1 MNRLLQDV
9 KYALRGIIRWPL
21 LSIAVVAAL
30 AVGIGLN
37 ASVFALLDGFWFRA
51 PVETSLAS
59 FVQAIPTYSGW
70 FDAENQF
77 QGFTVKDF
85 DAIRRRAKSLAEV
98 AGMNGG
104 GNVKLDDDRAQSGI
118 TLVTCNFFHVYS
130 WQMRLGR
137 AFRPDECATPGGT
150 PVVVISEGLWKQ
162 QYSSDPQIIG
172 KDIRI
177 NQHPFTVVGVVS
189 SHGPLWITGEL
200 WVPYT
205 MQAQFYN
212 GYDGFREHPDY
223 PWILVIGRLK
233 PGYSRADAQ
242 SELDLI
248 QAQQDRYIPGRKT
261 AIEVTNGSLSQNPS
275 LRSYVFVIFPLVMGP
290 MILILL
296 VACTNVTM
304 LLLSRAVAR
313 RSEVAIRLALGAKRG
328 RLLRMLTTEG
338 LIVAAIAGAASWY
351 MTGSLPGIFWSFF
364 LRRSGYHALAPD
376 WIVFTFLAVV
386 TLLAGCIAGF
396 APARESLKVDLLT
409 SLKGQE
415 GATTTRSR
423 SRSLLV
429 IGQMAMSFVLVAAG
443 VLFVRLQRSITS
455 MNPGF
460 ETRQVFLVTP
470 QVSTPPYTPESAA
483 LFYRTMC
490 QRVSELPGVRSA
502 SYTTAVPFA
511 GLSPEEVRVP
521 GEGKGQGRQA
531 GVLQVSTDYFATLGI
546 PIVHGRAFED
556 SDANAAGSAAL
567 AVVSQTFAGDFWP
580 GQDPLGKVV
589 VLSDNT
595 QFLVVGVAANTK
607 ASEFDV
613 PDGPRLYVLQNPK
626 AFTGSM
632 LVRFDGEAR
641 SLAPVITKTIRDMD
655 STQAV
660 MPATLH
666 SLMEDRAERIRP
678 LTEVILFM
686 AFVALVLALS
696 GVYGVVA
703 FSMRQ
708 RTREF
713 GIRMVLGA
721 TKGSIVQSVLGS
733 GMRQVGIGLAAG
745 LLLALPA
752 GFFFRHFVG
761 NSSVFDWSTYAISG
775 LLLTLAALCAYYVPA
790 RRAMKVDPMVALR
803 YE

>member
-9 KYALRGIIRWPL
+9 RYALRGILRWPL
-21 LSIAVVAAL
+21 LSVAVVVAL
-30 AVGIGLN
+30 ATGIGLN

-51 PVETSLAS
+51 PVETSPAS
-59 FVQAIPTYSGW
+59 FVQAVPSYSGW
-70 FDAENQF
+70 FDTENQF

-85 DAIRRRAKSLAEV
+85 DAIRSRAKSLAEV

-104 GNVKLDDDRAQSGI
+104 GNVKLDTDRAQSGI

-137 AFRPDECATPGGT
+137 AFRPDECATPGGA

-162 QYSSDPQIIG
+162 QYSSDPRIIG
-172 KDIRI
+172 KDIHI
-177 NQHPFTVVGVVS
+177 NQRPFTVVGVVS
-189 SHGPLWITGEL
+189 SHAPLWITGEL

-212 GYDGFREHPDY
+212 GYDGFKEHPDY
-223 PWILVIGRLK
+223 PWILLIGRLK

-242 SELDLI
+242 SELQLVE
-248 QAQQDRYIPGRKT
+248 AQQDRYISGRKT
-261 AIEVTNGSLSQNPS
+261 AIEVTNGSLSQDPN
-275 LRSYVFVIFPLVMGP
+275 LRSLLFVVFPLVMGP

-313 RSEVAIRLALGAKRG
+313 RSEVAIRLALGARRG

-338 LIVAAIAGAASWY
+338 LIVAAIAGAVSWY

-386 TLLAGCIAGF
+386 TLLAGCFAGL

-423 SRSLLV
+423 SRSFLV
-429 IGQMAMSFVLVAAG
+429 IAQMAMSFVLVAAG
-443 VLFVRLQRSITS
+443 VLFVRMQRSITRV
-455 MNPGF
+455 NPGF

-470 QVSTPPYTPESAA
+470 QVSTPPYTPKSAA
-483 LFYRTMC
+483 AFYRAMRE
-490 QRVSELPGVRSA
+490 RVSELPGVRSA
-502 SYTTAVPFA
+502 SYTTVVPFA

-521 GEGKGQGRQA
+521 GEAKGQGRQA
-531 GVLQVSTDYFATLGI
+531 GVLQVSTDYFRTLGI
-546 PIVHGRAFED
+546 RIVRGRPFEN
-556 SDANAAGSAAL
+556 SDAGATGTASVAI
-567 AVVSQTFAGDFWP
+567 VSQTFAEIFWP

-589 VLSDNT
+589 LLADST
-595 QFLVVGVAANTK
+595 QVLVVGVAANTK
-607 ASEFDV
+607 GSNFDV
-613 PDGPRLYVLQNPK
+613 PDGPRLYTPQSPK
-626 AFTGSM
+626 EFTGSL

-641 SLAPVITKTIRDMD
+641 SLAPVITKTIRGLD

-660 MPATLH
+660 MPATLR
-666 SLMEDRAERIRP
+666 SLMEDRAERVRP
-678 LTEVILFM
+678 LTEVILFL

-721 TKGSIVQSVLGS
+721 TKESIVHSVLAS
-733 GMRQVGIGLAAG
+733 GLRQIGVGLAAG
-745 LLLALPA
+745 FVLALPT

-761 NSSVFDWSTYAISG
+761 NSSVFDWSTYAISA
-775 LLLTLAALCAYYVPA
+775 LLLAAAALCAYYVPA
-790 RRAMKVDPMVALR
+790 RRAMSVDPMAALR

>member
-1 MNRLLQDV
+1 MNRLLQDI
-9 KYALRGIIRWPL
+9 KYALRGMMRWPL
-21 LSIAVVAAL
+21 LSIAVVVAL
-30 AVGIGLN
+30 ATGIGLN

-51 PVETSLAS
+51 PVETSPSS

-70 FDAENQF
+70 FDTEKLF

-85 DAIRRRAKSLAEV
+85 DAIRSRAKSLAEV
-98 AGMNGG
+98 AGTNGG
-104 GNVKLDDDRAQSGI
+104 DVAKLDDNSAKTTI
-118 TLVTCNFFHVYS
+118 ALVTCNFFHVYS

-137 AFRPDECATPGGT
+137 AFRPDECATPGGA

-177 NQHPFTVVGVVS
+177 NQHPFTVVGIVS
-189 SHGPLWITGEL
+189 SRAPLWMNSQL

-205 MQAQFYN
+205 MQAQLYN
-212 GYDGFREHPDY
+212 GYDGFKEHPDY
-223 PWILVIGRLK
+223 PWILFIGRLN

-242 SELDLI
+242 SELQLVET
-248 QAQQDRYIPGRKT
+248 QQDRYIPGRKT
-261 AIEVTNGSLSQNPS
+261 AIEVTNGSLSQDPS
-275 LRSYVFVIFPLVMGP
+275 LKSLLFVVLPLVMGP

-328 RLLRMLTTEG
+328 RLLRMLATEG

-364 LRRSGYHALAPD
+364 LRRSGYRPLAPD

-386 TLLAGCIAGF
+386 TLLAGCIAGL

-415 GATTTRSR
+415 GATTARSR

-429 IGQMAMSFVLVAAG
+429 IAQMAMSFVLVAAG
-443 VLFVRLQRSITS
+443 VLFVRMQRSITDV
-455 MNPGF
+455 NPGF
-460 ETRQVFLVTP
+460 ETRHVFLVTP

-483 LFYRTMC
+483 AFYRAMR

-502 SYTTAVPFA
+502 SYTTAVPVA

-521 GEGKGQGRQA
+521 GEAKGQGRKA
-531 GVLQVSTDYFATLGI
+531 GVVQVSTDYFATLGI
-546 PIVHGRAFED
+546 RIVRGRPFEN
-556 SDANAAGSAAL
+556 SDAGAAGATAV
-567 AVVSQTFAGDFWP
+567 AVVSQAFAESFWP
-580 GQDPLGKVV
+580 RQDPLGKIVL
-589 VLSDNT
+589 LSDNT
-595 QFLVVGVAANTK
+595 RFLVVGVAGDTK
-607 ASEFDV
+607 ASAFDV
-613 PDGPRLYVLQNPK
+613 TDGPRLYIPQSPK
-626 AFTGSM
+626 AFTGSL

-641 SLAPVITKTIRDMD
+641 SLGPAITKTIRNMD

-660 MPATLH
+660 MPATLR
-666 SLMEDRAERIRP
+666 SLMEDRAERVRP

-686 AFVALVLALS
+686 ACVALVLALS

-721 TKGSIVQSVLGS
+721 TSDSIVHSVLAS
-733 GMRQVGIGLAAG
+733 GLRQIGIGLAAG

-761 NSSVFDWSTYAISG
+761 NSSVFDWSTYAISA
-775 LLLTLAALCAYYVPA
+775 LLLTVAALCAYYVPA
-790 RRAMKVDPMVALR
+790 RRAMRVDPIVALR